1 MPVVTLHGGASAV
14 GEEGEVM
21 ANIFDLFRR
30 IEQPA
35 APSVPITHLVVGLGN
50 PGAEYTFTRHNTG
63 FLALDFL
70 AEKLGVRV
78 DRAKF
83 RALVGEAVIAGKRV
97 LLVKPQTYM
106 NLSGE
111 SVREAAAFYH
121 IPPENVIV
129 ISDDI
134 NLDVGRI
141 RVRGKGSDGGHNG
154 IKNIIY
160 QLNSDAFPRIRV
172 GVGHKPHPEMDLAD
186 FVLSAFNEE
195 EKKTLPAAFATVQT
209 GVEYLLRGDLA
220 GAMQNCNGK

>member
-141 RVRGKGSDGGHNG
+141 RV
-154 IKNIIY
+154 
-160 QLNSDAFPRIRV
+160 

-195 EKKTLPAAFATVQT
+195 EKKTLLAAFATVQT

>member
-1 MPVVTLHGGASAV
+1 
-14 GEEGEVM
+14 M
-21 ANIFDLFRR
+21 ANIFDLFRK

-35 APSVPITHLVVGLGN
+35 ASSLPVTHLLVGLGN
-50 PGAEYTFTRHNTG
+50 PGAEYTDTRHNTG
-63 FLALDFL
+63 FMALDYL
-70 AEKLGVRV
+70 AGKYNTRI

-83 RALVGEAVIAGKRV
+83 RALTGDAVIAGKRV
-97 LLVKPQTYM
+97 LLLKPQTFM

-111 SVREAAAFYH
+111 SVREAAAFYR

-186 FVLSAFNEE
+186 FVLSAFGAE
-195 EKKTLPAAFATVQT
+195 EKKTLFASFDTVQT
-209 GVEYLLRGDLA
+209 GVEYLLRGDLS